1 MSFAGKRMELA
12 IKMLSDISHIFSYI
26 WKLGK
31 NKNKHKNKIMKTE
44 WELLGR

>member
-12 IKMLSDISHIFSYI
+12 IKLLREISHIFSYM

-31 NKNKHKNKIMKTE
+31 NKNKYKNKIMKTD
-44 WELLGR
+44 GNY